1 MKKWIISVM
10 AVIGCVLV
18 IFGINMKIKE
28 NASVAVIGGA
38 DGPTAIFLAGKVG
51 NGTIMGII
59 AIGIVLVAAALY
71 IYKKRKH

>member
-1 MKKWIISVM
+1 M